1 MTKVNV
7 KFNGKVVNLIGKKY
21 AEVATVAID
30 RSGKSYET
38 VHNLKLGKGFAPAI
52 GTYLAIAGTLES
64 LEGLNWIE
72 ATSCVELKGAP
83 EDLNMY
89 AWVEGEAASS
99 FFEPKSLT
107 DEFSSKRPFGVASV
121 KLNETQRQRGIVF
134 NALISKMR
142 ENLKAGAIV
151 RLAGRLQYRTY
162 TNAEGKDMTVA
173 EIICNNEWT
182 KILKPSTRKN
192 PFSFEVEPDM
202 SGFGIKE

>member
-7 KFNGKVVNLIGKKY
+7 KFNGKVVGLIGKKY
-21 AEVATVAID
+21 AEVMTEAYAKNKD
-30 RSGKSYET
+30 KYET
-38 VHNLKLGKGFAPAI
+38 VHTLRLGKGQLPAV
-52 GTYLAIAGTLES
+52 GSYLSIAGTLET
-64 LEGLNWIE
+64 LDGINWIE
-72 ATSCVELKGAP
+72 STSYKELAEAP
-83 EDLNMY
+83 EDMNMY

-99 FFEPKSLT
+99 FFEPKSLS
-107 DEFSSKRPFGVASV
+107 DEFNSKRPFGVASV
-121 KLNETQRQRGIVF
+121 KLNDTQRQRGIVF

-182 KILKPSTRKN
+182 KVLKPSTRKN
-192 PFSFEVEPDM
+192 PFSFETEPDM